1 MKEVAYGDTANGH
14 KATVMKCLKRLFK
27 YRSHELGENAEWDP
41 DYAFS

>member
-27 YRSHELGENAEWDP
+27 YRSHELGENAEWDS
-41 DYAFS
+41 DCAFS